1 MYDVGSI
8 VSAAALLHEDNS
20 SDNYHEYT
28 IDKQVHKIPK
38 IDKSNHYSEFM
49 KSLLKK

>member
-8 VSAAALLHEDNS
+8 LSAAAMLHKDS
-20 SDNYHEYT
+20 GSDNYHEYT

-38 IDKSNHYSEFM
+38 IDKSNNYSEFM